1 MRRDRSAPLLPTQG
15 NTLDNIHRAAIM
27 HTSSPTTP
35 KRVLCAALIL
45 VAATLSACG
54 DKAKEK
60 KPGQALASVNGEEV
74 TVLQLNEEL
83 QRAGVG
89 AAQQDAASKQLL
101 QVLIDRQLLDDAAA
115 KENLDRDPKVMQAI
129 DRARSLILAQAYLQ
143 KRMGTGGRPSQ
154 TEVEDYFNKHP
165 EFFSN
170 RKQFSMNEIVI
181 PAEQLTPEVRAAA
194 DSAKSLEEV
203 AVWLDAHRI
212 KYGRTEITR
221 STADVPAQLSQ
232 KLLGMPKGQLFVV
245 KEGPRAMFIA
255 VNEVKDAPVT
265 LAVASPQIEQF
276 LANQKSKEVASA
288 EIQRLRSSAKI
299 EYLNKSLAPDPKS
312 GAQPAG
318 AGANSAVA
326 GTSPA
331 GSGVDAGG
339 TAASGAATPAAA
351 QGSADVG
358 AASNNAAVAR
368 GVAGLK

>member
-1 MRRDRSAPLLPTQG
+1 MKT
-15 NTLDNIHRAAIM
+15 
-27 HTSSPTTP
+27 TSSPSTP

-83 QRAGVG
+83 QRAGVT
-89 AAQQDAASKQLL
+89 AAQQDTASKQLL
-101 QVLIDRQLLDDAAA
+101 QVLIDRQLLQEAAA

-129 DRARSLILAQAYLQ
+129 DRAKSLIVAQAYLQ
-143 KRMGTGGRPSQ
+143 KRIGNTGKP
-154 TEVEDYFNKHP
+154 TTAEVEDYFNKHP

-170 RKQFSMNEIVI
+170 RKQFGMSEIVI
-181 PAEQLTPEVRAAA
+181 GANDLTPEVRSAA

-203 AVWLDAHRI
+203 AVWLDAHKI
-212 KYGRTEITR
+212 KYGRTQITR
-221 STADVPAQLSQ
+221 STADVPPQLSS

-276 LANQKSKEVASA
+276 LVNKKNKEMASA
-288 EIQRLRSSAKI
+288 ELQRLRADAKI
-299 EYLNKSLAPDPKS
+299 EYLNKSMMPDPKTS
-312 GAQPAG
+312 PTLPAG
-318 AGANSAVA
+318 GAPTSAVA
-326 GTSPA
+326 GTEASPVA
-331 GSGVDAGG
+331 EA
-339 TAASGAATPAAA
+339 PNAAA
-351 QGSADVG
+351 AG
-358 AASNNAAVAR
+358 AGATQAPTDSNGASTDKAALDR

>member
-1 MRRDRSAPLLPTQG
+1 MK
-15 NTLDNIHRAAIM
+15 
-27 HTSSPTTP
+27 TSPPHTP

-83 QRAGVG
+83 QRAGVN
-89 AAQQDAASKQLL
+89 AAQKDAASKQLL
-101 QVLIDRQLLDDAAA
+101 QVLIDRQLLNDAAA

-143 KRMGTGGRPSQ
+143 KRMGNNNAKTTPA
-154 TEVEDYFNKHP
+154 EVEDYYNKHP
-165 EFFSN
+165 EFFTN

-181 PAEQLTPEVRAAA
+181 PADALTPEVRAAA
-194 DSAKSLEEV
+194 DNAKSLEEV
-203 AVWLDAHRI
+203 AVWLDAHNI

-221 STADVPAQLSQ
+221 STADVPQQLSS

-265 LAVASPQIEQF
+265 LAVAGPQIQQF
-276 LANQKSKEVASA
+276 LANQKTKELASA
-288 EIQRLRSSAKI
+288 ELQRLRSSAKI
-299 EYLNKSLAPDPKS
+299 DYLNPSLAPDPKS
-312 GAQPAG
+312 GTAPAG
-318 AGANSAVA
+318 AGASSAVA
-326 GTSPA
+326 GTTPA
-331 GSGVDAGG
+331 GAGNDAGG
-339 TAASGAATPAAA
+339 AAAPGAAPAAA
-351 QGSADVG
+351 QGA
-358 AASNNAAVAR
+358 AASGASDNNAALAR

>member
-1 MRRDRSAPLLPTQG
+1 MKT
-15 NTLDNIHRAAIM
+15 
-27 HTSSPTTP
+27 TSSPSTP

-83 QRAGVG
+83 QRAGVT
-89 AAQQDAASKQLL
+89 AAQQDTASKQLL
-101 QVLIDRQLLDDAAA
+101 QVLIDRQLLQEAAA

-129 DRARSLILAQAYLQ
+129 DRAKSLIVAQAYLQ
-143 KRMGTGGRPSQ
+143 KRIGNTGKPTT

-170 RKQFSMNEIVI
+170 RKQFSMSEIVI
-181 PAEQLTPEVRAAA
+181 GANDLTPEVRGAA

-203 AVWLDAHRI
+203 AVWLDAHKI
-212 KYGRTEITR
+212 KYGRTQITR
-221 STADVPAQLSQ
+221 STADVPPQLSS

-276 LANQKSKEVASA
+276 LVNKKNKEMASA
-288 EIQRLRSSAKI
+288 ELQRLRADAKI
-299 EYLNKSLAPDPKS
+299 EYLNKSMMPDPKTAPTLPAG
-312 GAQPAG
+312 GAPTSAVAGAEAPPVAEAPNAPNAAAAAG
-318 AGANSAVA
+318 AGATQVPTDNGAS
-326 GTSPA
+326 T
-331 GSGVDAGG
+331 DK
-339 TAASGAATPAAA
+339 AAL
-351 QGSADVG
+351 D
-358 AASNNAAVAR
+358 R